1 MFGDKYGHEYDNNRS
16 QQAPDMNA
24 TERGQRVTKLKME
37 EAKLVEKQ
45 IHISLRNVKRNN
57 RKKRGNAP
65 TAELFPSVRHC
76 NAALATFGDAGD
88 FKRAL
93 KLFMQMRKVAAT
105 MRMSKGGSVFSSS
118 DSRNFAENDSEMKRH
133 VAETFEN
140 SKNSVHKSSIDLVS
154 SPPKPNLVTYST
166 MMSRAVSL
174 GKPRVALRLWNLMRN
189 QPNFYV
195 NVLSR
200 KLRAG
205 RIICDDAEQLVG
217 RAGLQALEEDE
228 TIIVPDVICCNT
240 LMNAYAK
247 LGDNVMARSVL
258 NSMLGANSDGGDS
271 VLCHEGIPRTTPTV
285 VTYNTLADACKVA
298 GELGE
303 ALEVLQ
309 LMKDHASKTGQKPV
323 VPDAMTYTILIS
335 TCARKSKQQQQSRDI
350 RSGGERDPD
359 MAFSLLDRMIFDGIK
374 PNGVTYCALIDVCS
388 RCRRV
393 DLALN
398 GLRIMLKQ
406 RSGANTTNAL
416 PRNQQRPLPNEVG
429 AWTAAINACGKS
441 GRTDTALRLFRTM
454 QSFGVKPN
462 AVTCGCLSDCLL
474 KSEPMRIAET
484 LEVLRYMKSEGL
496 VPSEVMYTSLMD
508 TATKVAVMEN
518 ANLRVTKDGLH
529 VQVVEKT
536 ADSSSTEKEINPNT
550 TKAIVLYTE
559 LMRCL
564 IQDETIRVYEKI
576 PRGERNDGHPNMLL
590 KVFLVFQ
597 EMKNSGLK
605 PDIACYNSL
614 LRACAKAGDIELAQ
628 DVLRRI
634 EDDGLQPNRATWR
647 EAIKAAK
654 NAKRSDFADEVWNT
668 GTTYREKRSSNSRD
682 VSNWTPNM
690 ADVELLMSV
699 YVAETKSLSDH
710 KKRILL
716 HQKIIQLYEDIVH
729 KRKINN
735 IIDEFLENQK
745 LMLIAVRACVS
756 FVTSASKDL
765 KEETQRAK
773 DIACEIAGLECLQGK
788 ISSSV
793 CDVKTIKALQL
804 AQTWLYAF

>member
-1 MFGDKYGHEYDNNRS
+1 MF
-16 QQAPDMNA
+16 
-24 TERGQRVTKLKME
+24 
-37 EAKLVEKQ
+37 
-45 IHISLRNVKRNN
+45 I
-57 RKKRGNAP
+57 
-65 TAELFPSVRHC
+65 
-76 NAALATFGDAGD
+76 
-88 FKRAL
+88 
-93 KLFMQMRKVAAT
+93 
-105 MRMSKGGSVFSSS
+105 
-118 DSRNFAENDSEMKRH
+118 
-133 VAETFEN
+133 
-140 SKNSVHKSSIDLVS
+140 
-154 SPPKPNLVTYST
+154 
-166 MMSRAVSL
+166 
-174 GKPRVALRLWNLMRN
+174 
-189 QPNFYV
+189 
-195 NVLSR
+195 
-200 KLRAG
+200 
-205 RIICDDAEQLVG
+205 
-217 RAGLQALEEDE
+217 
-228 TIIVPDVICCNT
+228 
-240 LMNAYAK
+240 
-247 LGDNVMARSVL
+247 
-258 NSMLGANSDGGDS
+258 
-271 VLCHEGIPRTTPTV
+271 
-285 VTYNTLADACKVA
+285 
-298 GELGE
+298 
-303 ALEVLQ
+303 
-309 LMKDHASKTGQKPV
+309 
-323 VPDAMTYTILIS
+323 
-335 TCARKSKQQQQSRDI
+335 QS
-350 RSGGERDPD
+350 
-359 MAFSLLDRMIFDGIK
+359 
-374 PNGVTYCALIDVCS
+374 
-388 RCRRV
+388 
-393 DLALN
+393 
-398 GLRIMLKQ
+398 
-406 RSGANTTNAL
+406 
-416 PRNQQRPLPNEVG
+416 
-429 AWTAAINACGKS
+429 
-441 GRTDTALRLFRTM
+441 
-454 QSFGVKPN
+454 
-462 AVTCGCLSDCLL
+462 GCLSDCLL

-564 IQDETIRVYEKI
+564 IQDETIRVYEKT